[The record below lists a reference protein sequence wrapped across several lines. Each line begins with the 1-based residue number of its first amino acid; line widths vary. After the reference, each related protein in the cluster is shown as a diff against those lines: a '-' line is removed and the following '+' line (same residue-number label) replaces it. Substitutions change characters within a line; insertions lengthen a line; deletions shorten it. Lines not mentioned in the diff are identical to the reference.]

1 MLQLFT
7 QLAFIGPGGPEF
19 IVVMLVLL
27 VMFGAKDAP
36 RIFRK
41 INEMINSIR
50 NTADGFKREIM
61 YSDLDSE
68 PSSYSAD
75 DDDTHDEYDY
85 GEEFEDEYRDGE
97 CDDLDEEQE
106 RDYSDETFQGLE
118 KDLEQADDKQ
128 EEKLPEDDSGPKGE
142 EGDDDARKD

>member
-1 MLQLFT
+1 MPEYCM

-41 INEMINSIR
+41 INEMINTVR

-61 YSDLDSE
+61 YSDLNTDHAVDDSYNE
-68 PSSYSAD
+68 DHD
-75 DDDTHDEYDY
+75 DYEYDEDVYDEYDA
-85 GEEFEDEYRDGE
+85 EEVDVNHDSESNG
-97 CDDLDEEQE
+97 
-106 RDYSDETFQGLE
+106 SDEKLH
-118 KDLEQADDKQ
+118 DVEQDVETAGSAEDAVVVDCVAVDK
-128 EEKLPEDDSGPKGE
+128 KE
-142 EGDDDARKD
+142 EGDDAGKA